1 MRVIKLYT
9 TLDDFD
15 DYVKKHL
22 AQNDLAEFEDC
33 TFVPLNIGLNET
45 DMSIEALIV
54 PVKN

>member
-1 MRVIKLYT
+1 MRVIKVYT

-22 AQNDLAEFEDC
+22 YQNDLAEFEDH
-33 TFVPLNIGLNET
+33 TFVPLKIELNET
-45 DMSIEALIV
+45 DMSIETLIV